1 MMKKH
6 LFTLILTALIT
17 CTIAAQEKTNYIGI
31 SSHFN
36 TSDTTY
42 SFNINS
48 KNIDITLQKLTT
60 IWGNPEVN
68 TPGEISWSGKEIP
81 NLSNELTLQILDK
94 LCTKIKKYLECKPF
108 SNAKEKSKKLQN
120 IKPNQFRSITITIT
134 DKSKNNIINSSQ
146 KAKQMKE
153 YLEEII
159 AG

>member
-1 MMKKH
+1 MIKKH
-6 LFTLILTALIT
+6 LFILILTGLIT
-17 CTIAAQEKTNYIGI
+17 CTLAAQEKINSIEI

-48 KNIDITLQKLTT
+48 KNFDTTLQKLTT
-60 IWGNPEVN
+60 LWGNPEVN
-68 TPGEISWSGKEIP
+68 TPGEISWSSKEMP
-81 NLSNELTLQILDK
+81 NLGNELTLQITDR
-94 LCTKIKKYLECKPF
+94 LCTKRKKYLECKPF

-146 KAKQMKE
+146 KSKQMKE

-159 AG
+159 VG